1 MRSLADRI
9 NGYPAMRAEMKARF
23 IAAAH
28 QGLSVSKASPE
39 TKQRLR
45 DRIPETCA
53 KEVERWLVAVVA
65 WLPMVLAKEGIETP
79 PELVTDETLFDYLE
93 QTGEATAQGVR
104 LAYAEHLA

>member
-1 MRSLADRI
+1 MATLADRI

-39 TKQRLR
+39 TKQNLR
-45 DRIPETCA
+45 DRIPQTCA
-53 KEVERWLVAVVA
+53 KEVERWLVAAVA
-65 WLPMVLAKEGIETP
+65 WLPLMLEKEGIETP
-79 PELVTDETLFDYLE
+79 PEQVTDETLFDYLE

-104 LAYAEHLA
+104 MAYAGSLS

>member
-9 NGYPAMRAEMKARF
+9 NGYPAIRAEMKARF

-39 TKQRLR
+39 TKQNLR

-53 KEVERWLVAVVA
+53 KEVERWLMAAVT
-65 WLPMVLAKEGIETP
+65 WFPMVLAKEGIETP
-79 PELVTDETLFDYLE
+79 PEKVSDEKLGDYLE
-93 QTGEATAQGVR
+93 HTGEATAQGVR
-104 LAYAEHLA
+104 LAYAEYLA